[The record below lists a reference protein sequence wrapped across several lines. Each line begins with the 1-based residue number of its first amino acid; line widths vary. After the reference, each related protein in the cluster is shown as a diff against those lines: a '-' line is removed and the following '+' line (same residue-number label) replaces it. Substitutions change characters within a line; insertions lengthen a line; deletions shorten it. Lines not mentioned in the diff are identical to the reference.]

1 MNAASPIKNRPA
13 RCLQAKSH
21 LLNTTYF
28 LLLTSWLFF
37 TPASFADNLPIK
49 VVAIEPKPLELKVD
63 RIGKVDFRHK
73 ANLSFKTAGYIQKL
87 LVDVGQTMRFN
98 ATIATL
104 EANDLVANQ
113 KSAQAS
119 YRKAT
124 QDLDRAR
131 KLYRNRTV
139 SKDFLEQAETAHI
152 QAKAQ
157 LENTQYDIN
166 KSEIQAPFNAI
177 VLDRLVQHG
186 ELVAAGAPVYLIASS
201 NPSNLVVKLDLTQ
214 SEIELLKYAVDI
226 QVTLSDN
233 QKISGEIASIAAIT
247 NPQTGLYEI
256 EISLDINQT
265 NRPYAGQWLKTTLT
279 TTNTEQL
286 VYSIPLSALAGM
298 KEENAL
304 IWVSNKGKVK
314 QEKVKVLRLDHTQ
327 FLITANHEPLNVVVH
342 GWGKLGQD
350 LPSNNK

>member
-1 MNAASPIKNRPA
+1 MNAAPPVTSRLV
-13 RCLQAKSH
+13 RCLQAQSS
-21 LLNTTYF
+21 LLYITCFF
-28 LLLTSWLFF
+28 LLTLSLLS
-37 TPASFADNLPIK
+37 TPTAIADNLPIK
-49 VVAIEPKPLELKVD
+49 VVSIEPTPLELKVN

-87 LVDVGQTMRFN
+87 LVDVGQTMRSN

-124 QDLDRAR
+124 QDLERAR

-139 SKDFLEQAETAHI
+139 SKDFLEQAETAQI

-166 KSEIQAPFNAI
+166 KSEIQAPFHAI
-177 VLDRLVQHG
+177 VLDRLVQPG
-186 ELVAAGAPVYLIASS
+186 ELVAAGSPVYLIASS
-201 NPSNLVVKLDLTQ
+201 NPDNLVVKLDLTQ
-214 SEIELLKYAVDI
+214 SEIELLKYSVNI
-226 QVTLSDN
+226 QVTLPDN
-233 QKISGEIASIAAIT
+233 QKVSGEIASIAAIT

-256 EISLDINQT
+256 EILLDIDKT
-265 NRPYAGQWLKTTLT
+265 NRPYAGQWLQTTLT

-298 KEENAL
+298 KDENAI
-304 IWVSNKGKVK
+304 IWVSKKGKVAQK
-314 QEKVKVLRLDHTQ
+314 KVKVLRLDHNQ

-350 LPSNNK
+350 LPTDNK